1 MTRQGQAVVN
11 SLVADSQQEPVVAAN
26 DARSRTHGRYE
37 ELEAYRGIA
46 ALLIVVFHA
55 YQFSRQGAGLTRYV
69 YEGTPLHVVFHNLE
83 AAVAWF
89 FVLSG
94 FLVFLP
100 FARAAIEQTRS
111 ESARGFLIR
120 RAIRIL
126 PTYYIAILVVWS
138 WRYAGIP
145 GQWTDLIEH
154 LTFTHIF
161 DRRYIFWTIGPAWSL
176 AVEVLFY
183 VFVAILGPVLF
194 RLCRRWPDA
203 KARLL
208 VTTGVVMSLALVSI
222 AFKAWARWIAAIP
235 ETNTPVYFGPLAKLD
250 TLAIGMLL
258 SIAAVAIRQP
268 VVRGTSAAMAGIGGV
283 AVMAVSFVLR
293 DHSEAIGLFFH
304 TLNGLG
310 FVLILAATVLGPRD
324 SAWSRLLARPVLT
337 WIGTVSYSVYLWH
350 EPIMIEL
357 AKHGWLLSTR
367 PEAFPM
373 NAVLLCLLSLLAGT
387 LSYVAIE
394 RSTMNLRY
402 LFTREGRLV
411 ERYPAEPRRQRPI

>member
-1 MTRQGQAVVN
+1 MGQAT
-11 SLVADSQQEPVVAAN
+11 P
-26 DARSRTHGRYE
+26 RTHARYE
-37 ELEAYRGIA
+37 ELEAYRGVA

-100 FARAAIEQTRS
+100 FARSAIKQERQ

-126 PTYYIAILVVWS
+126 PAYYVAILVVWS

-145 GQWTDLIEH
+145 GQWTDLFEH
-154 LTFTHIF
+154 LTFTHVF

-183 VFVAILGPVLF
+183 GFVAIFGPFLF
-194 RLCRRWPDA
+194 RLCRRLPDVSS
-203 KARLL
+203 RLRL
-208 VTTGVVMSLALVSI
+208 TAGIIALLGLVSV
-222 AFKAWARWIAAIP
+222 AFKGWAWWIMEIPAA
-235 ETNTPVYFGPLAKLD
+235 NTPVYYGPLAKLD
-250 TLAIGMLL
+250 TLATGMLL
-258 SIAAVAIRQP
+258 AVAVVVARKP
-268 VVRGTSAAMAGIGGV
+268 VVRGASAIAVGIAGV
-283 AVMAVSFVLR
+283 AVMATAFILR
-293 DHSEAIGLFFH
+293 DRSEVVWLYFH

-324 SAWSRLLARPVLT
+324 SAWSRLLARPALA
-337 WIGTVSYSVYLWH
+337 WIGVVSYSVYLWH
-350 EPIMIEL
+350 EPVMIEL
-357 AKHGWLLSTR
+357 AKHGWLISTR

-373 NAVLLCLLSLLAGT
+373 NAVILCLLSLLAGT

-394 RSTMNLRY
+394 RPTMNLRY

-411 ERYPAEPRRQRPI
+411 DRYQTESRRQRPIS